1 MDGSGRRDIDDF
13 RSERDLSRRR
23 AFEARSR
30 AGRARLLARAI
41 PGLPLDGDPPET
53 RAHIPSAGEIFQ
65 SVLRSIEASAS
76 SSFADA
82 VSGRWNEIFPGIR
95 ARPSRMA
102 GNILFLAVRSS
113 PALFALRP
121 RLPEIRRKLAAFP
134 GAPQG
139 LDVKLEVR
147 P

>member
-1 MDGSGRRDIDDF
+1 MENGGRRDFDDF

-23 AFEARSR
+23 DFEARSR
-30 AGRARLLARAI
+30 AGRARLASRAV
-41 PGLPLDGDPPET
+41 PGLPIDGDPPET
-53 RAHIPSAGEIFQ
+53 RARIPAVGEAFQ
-65 SVLRSIEASAS
+65 SVLRAIEACAS

-121 RLPEIRRKLAAFP
+121 RLPGIRKKLAEFP
-134 GAPQG
+134 DAPQG